1 MDVLLLLSSSPCCPP
16 TSISNHLD
24 TDWPRKFPP
33 LPKNAILSSSPVLVK
48 RHHLEPVFAPF
59 QELATSSLFN
69 NMEINFGKEN
79 HDIPWGVGPVS
90 YFTGALELGHF
101 FRHDSEIYSC
111 YAADPLGN
119 RNKQRRAPCSH
130 CSHEVLL
137 AATKLMHFF
146 TCTFNIY

>member
-79 HDIPWGVGPVS
+79 HDIPRGGSAVS
-90 YFTGALELGHF
+90 YFTRALELGHF
-101 FRHDSEIYSC
+101 FWHDSEFIAVMLPTHWEIETNREEVDAHIVHTRSFL
-111 YAADPLGN
+111 PLPPN
-119 RNKQRRAPCSH
+119 
-130 CSHEVLL
+130 
-137 AATKLMHFF
+137 
-146 TCTFNIY
+146 

>member
-59 QELATSSLFN
+59 QELAVSSLFN

-79 HDIPWGVGPVS
+79 HDIP
-90 YFTGALELGHF
+90 
-101 FRHDSEIYSC
+101 
-111 YAADPLGN
+111 
-119 RNKQRRAPCSH
+119 
-130 CSHEVLL
+130 
-137 AATKLMHFF
+137 
-146 TCTFNIY
+146 